1 MYTEPFVIERTFNS
15 HVTSVWQAI
24 TDKDKMKAWY
34 FDLEFFRAEP
44 GFEFRFYGG
53 DENQR
58 YLHFCQVKEVEQ
70 NKKLSYSWRYDG
82 YPGESLVTFELF
94 DEGEKTRLRLT
105 HSGLETFPSDN
116 PSFKKENFAAGWS
129 EIIGTSLKDYLEKN
143 STLAITG

>member
-1 MYTEPFVIERTFNS
+1 
-15 HVTSVWQAI
+15 
-24 TDKDKMKAWY
+24 
-34 FDLEFFRAEP
+34 
-44 GFEFRFYGG
+44 
-53 DENQR
+53 
-58 YLHFCQVKEVEQ
+58 
-70 NKKLSYSWRYDG
+70 WRYDG